1 MLYFLVFATYDA
13 SMSRLTRL
21 FAELRRRNVIRAGVA
36 YTVLAWLLVQVADI
50 LLETF
55 GAPPWVMR
63 SLVMALALG
72 LPVTL
77 VLAWVFEL
85 TTRGI
90 QRTEDVI
97 PEESITYVTGRKL
110 NYVIIGILSVAVTMF
125 ALDRFVFLKPGGVDP
140 GTDSVVSVG
149 VLPFSIE
156 SRQIAPF
163 FGQLSSDVARLLQRS
178 SMIRTASEDAIKALP
193 VDASFID
200 AATQLG
206 VRYLIYGVIGKAAGA
221 IQLKVS
227 LFDREAGEVVWE
239 RDYEDAHL
247 QQTTNAVASEVLL
260 EIHGGPVAP
269 ATAGGDPEAYAIYL
283 RAKQQAALDPSSD
296 EVEALYRE
304 AIDTDPRFAPALA
317 SLCEFLSRRFGSKRT
332 TADFEEA
339 ERVCHRAWT
348 IDSQSPVVQYALG
361 SLYEDSGQVEK
372 ARDAFMASLQINPG
386 ALQAQVAVAESW
398 HEDDPELAEQLLKR
412 IIEQHPGSPAAYM
425 SLQYLYFKQGRY
437 AEAVE
442 EMLWVARLLPQDEG
456 IKFRLSSTM
465 ILAGQFAEAKAM
477 LIPLVDSDEVEMGS
491 INSNLA
497 TIMFFEGD
505 YAGAAE
511 LYQDAIVLEPE
522 DPIYYRNLG
531 DAIWHLEGPDEAEPI
546 FLESIRLAKRQ
557 LAINPDDSYALSTL
571 MVASASVGDLEAY
584 EKTRQKILDQWA
596 GDPQSQYD
604 FAVSAS
610 RLGDMNATRE
620 SAQTAYEL
628 GYPVALLEA
637 DPDISAAGA
646 SF

>member
-1 MLYFLVFATYDA
+1 MN
-13 SMSRLTRL
+13 RLTRL
-21 FAELRRRNVIRAGVA
+21 IAELRRRNVIRAGVA
-36 YTVLAWLLVQVADI
+36 YAVLAWLVVQVADV

-63 SLVMALALG
+63 LLVLALGIG

-77 VLAWVFEL
+77 ILAWVYEL
-85 TTRGI
+85 TTKGI
-90 QRTEDVI
+90 VRTEDVI

-110 NYVIIGILSVAVTMF
+110 DFVIIGILTVALSLF
-125 ALDRFVFLKPGGVDP
+125 AFDRFFLQKTLTPSGEAELAA
-140 GTDSVVSVG
+140 SVG
-149 VLPFSIE
+149 VLPFTVE

-163 FGQLSSDVARLLQRS
+163 FGQLSNDVARLLQRS
-178 SMIRTASEDAIKALP
+178 SLIRTASDDAIQALP
-193 VDASFID
+193 ANATFVD

-206 VRYLIYGVIGKAAGA
+206 VRYLIDGVIDKTAGA
-221 IQLKVS
+221 IELKVS
-227 LFDREAGEVVWE
+227 LFDKEEGDVVWE
-239 RDYEDAHL
+239 REYQDAHL
-247 QQTTNAVASEVLL
+247 QQTTSAVASEILL

-269 ATAGGDPEAYAIYL
+269 ATESSDPEAYAIYL
-283 RAKQQAALDPSSD
+283 SAKQQAALNPMSD
-296 EVEALYRE
+296 ETEKLYRE
-304 AIDTDPRFAPALA
+304 AIAIDPRFAPALA
-317 SLCEFLSRRFGSKRT
+317 SLCEFLSSRFGSRRT

-348 IDSQSPVVQYALG
+348 IDSHSPVVQYALG
-361 SLYEDSGQVEK
+361 SLYQESGQMEK
-372 ARDAFMASLQINPG
+372 ARDAYMASLEISPG
-386 ALQAQVAVAESW
+386 ALDAQVAVAETW

-412 IIEQHPGSPAAYM
+412 IIEQHPGSPKAYK
-425 SLQYLYFKQGRY
+425 SLQFLYFKQGRY

-456 IKFRLSSTM
+456 VKFRLSSTM
-465 ILAGQFAEAKAM
+465 ILAGQFAEAKEI
-477 LIPLVDSDEVEMGS
+477 LVPLVDSDEVEMGS

-531 DAIWHLEGPDEAEPI
+531 DAIWHLEGPDQAEPI
-546 FLESIRLAKRQ
+546 FLESIRLARRQ

-571 MVASASVGDLEAY
+571 MVASASVGDLETY
-584 EKTRQKILDQWA
+584 EKTRQKVLDQWA

-610 RLGDMNATRE
+610 RLGDMSATRE
-620 SAQTAYEL
+620 SAQKAYEL

>member
-1 MLYFLVFATYDA
+1 
-13 SMSRLTRL
+13 MSRLTRL
-21 FAELRRRNVIRAGVA
+21 VAELRRRNVIRAGVA

-110 NYVIIGILSVAVTMF
+110 NYVIIGILSVAVVMF
-125 ALDRFVFLKPGGVDP
+125 ALDRFVFQQPGSADT

-178 SMIRTASEDAIKALP
+178 SMIRTASEDAISALP
-193 VDASFID
+193 VDTSFID
-200 AATQLG
+200 AATRLG

-227 LFDREAGEVVWE
+227 LFDRKAGEVVWE
-239 RDYEDAHL
+239 RNYEDAHL
-247 QQTTNAVASEVLL
+247 QQTTNAVASEILL

-269 ATAGGDPEAYAIYL
+269 AAASSDPEAYAIYL
-283 RAKQQAALDPSSD
+283 RAKQQFALDPTSE
-296 EVEALYRE
+296 EVEGLYRE
-304 AIDTDPRFAPALA
+304 AIDIDPRFAPALA
-317 SLCEFLSRRFGSKRT
+317 SLCEFLSRRFGTKRT

-348 IDSQSPVVQYALG
+348 IDSHSPVVQYALG

-372 ARDAFMASLQINPG
+372 ARDAFMASLEINPG
-386 ALQAQVAVAESW
+386 ALKAQVAVAETW

-412 IIEQHPGSPAAYM
+412 IIEQHPGSPDAYK

-442 EMLWVARLLPQDEG
+442 EMRWVARLLPQDEG
-456 IKFRLSSTM
+456 VKFRLSSTM
-465 ILAGQFAEAKAM
+465 ILAGQFAEAKAL
-477 LIPLVDSDEVEMGS
+477 LIPLVESNEVDLAS

-497 TIMFFEGD
+497 TILFFEGD

-511 LYQDAIVLEPE
+511 LYLDAIEKEPE
-522 DPIYYRNLG
+522 DPVYYRNLG
-531 DAIWHLEGPDEAEPI
+531 DALWHLDGAVGAEST
-546 FLESIRLAKRQ
+546 FRDAIRVAKPQ
-557 LAINPDDSYALSTL
+557 LAINPDDYYAQSTM
-571 MVASASVGDLEAY
+571 MVAGASVGDIETY
-584 EKTRQKILDQWA
+584 EKNKQKLLEKWA

-604 FAVSAS
+604 FAVASS
-610 RLGDMNATRE
+610 RLGEMDDCRE
-620 SAQTAYEL
+620 YARKAHEL

-637 DPDISAAGA
+637 DPDISLAGTR
-646 SF
+646 F